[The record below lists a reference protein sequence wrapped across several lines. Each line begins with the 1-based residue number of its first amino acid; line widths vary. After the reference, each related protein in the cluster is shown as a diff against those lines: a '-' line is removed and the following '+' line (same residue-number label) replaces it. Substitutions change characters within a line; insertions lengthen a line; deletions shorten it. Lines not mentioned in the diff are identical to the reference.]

1 MKESGEFEMF
11 SEVFTETFNS
21 LTENESVILN
31 TFGNCECI
39 SLPKEDFQETE
50 TEKEDIKEQ
59 FHQFKN
65 DFLDDFNEFKTK
77 FLHEVKSFTDN
88 ILNTTHPAGTRHL
101 QDILRV
107 SWNCL
112 VSIRHFQDIYKT
124 SSCRWLVID
133 ISKMS

>member
-1 MKESGEFEMF
+1 MF

-31 TFGNCECI
+31 TFGKCEFI

-88 ILNTTHPAGTRHL
+88 ILNTAHPAGTRHL
-101 QDILRV
+101 PDILRL

-124 SSCRWLVID
+124 SSCR
-133 ISKMS
+133 